1 MNAPRFGVY
10 VHWPY
15 CTKLCPYCDFNVY
28 RARGRDA
35 GPLLDAIVADI
46 EGHHARLET
55 RAAETVFLG
64 GGTPSLLGGADI
76 ARILVAIDRTFGLA
90 NDAEVT
96 LESNPEDRARF
107 ADHAAAGVNRFS
119 VGLQSL
125 DDAALHALGRAHDSA
140 SAIAAVEMAQATGR
154 RVSLDMIYA
163 REGQTLAAWEAELR
177 AALALPAEHL
187 SLYQLTIEPGTAFA
201 RAVARKRL
209 FPPDNDRAADL
220 YELTQRLCAQ
230 AGAPAYEISNH
241 ARGKAARARHNVL
254 YWTGGD
260 WLGVG
265 PGAHGRIALGG
276 LRTATKAHDRP
287 DDYASAV
294 LVNGVGWESAVALAT
309 SEIAEEAVLMGL
321 RLADGLERAPVEALR
336 GTPLDAGAIARFR
349 GEGLLVDDG
358 ARLRLTDAGRL
369 LGDHIAQ
376 TLAQ

>member
-154 RVSLDMIYA
+154 R
-163 REGQTLAAWEAELR
+163 G
-177 AALALPAEHL
+177 
-187 SLYQLTIEPGTAFA
+187 
-201 RAVARKRL
+201 VA
-209 FPPDNDRAADL
+209 
-220 YELTQRLCAQ
+220 
-230 AGAPAYEISNH
+230 
-241 ARGKAARARHNVL
+241 
-254 YWTGGD
+254 
-260 WLGVG
+260 
-265 PGAHGRIALGG
+265 
-276 LRTATKAHDRP
+276 
-287 DDYASAV
+287 
-294 LVNGVGWESAVALAT
+294 
-309 SEIAEEAVLMGL
+309 
-321 RLADGLERAPVEALR
+321 
-336 GTPLDAGAIARFR
+336 
-349 GEGLLVDDG
+349 
-358 ARLRLTDAGRL
+358 
-369 LGDHIAQ
+369 
-376 TLAQ
+376 